1 MINVIIASLIS
12 WFPGDCNILMFTSL
26 ASSHFYIYV
35 YDHSRV
41 LRSVSTIYIS
51 SFSVDWW
58 AQWVFS
64 IPCAIIVS
72 ALTFKL
78 NCEPYLDEYLPGV
91 ELVRLVVYAEWGTH
105 CDKGFMVWIK
115 VCIALVAHI
124 VIHTALLLHVV
135 PLFCAPDRGKVDA
148 DYSET
153 ATRFPC
159 SWFSGNLLH
168 CLRSEYIYERDPP
181 FRHVREREN
190 EQLRK
195 GVRAGPGVASTTSL
209 AAVATVLAE
218 EVRPGLVR
226 GLVAALRRLGGPAA
240 VLKVPRVGV
249 LLLGGSVRRGKPAL
263 C

>member
-12 WFPGDCNILMFTSL
+12 WFPGGCNILMFTSL

-64 IPCAIIVS
+64 IPCAIVS
-72 ALTFKL
+72 ALTSKL
-78 NCEPYLDEYLPGV
+78 NCEPYLDEYLPGM
-91 ELVRLVVYAEWGTH
+91 ELDRLVVDVEWGTH

-124 VIHTALLLHVV
+124 VVHTALLLHVV
-135 PLFCAPDRGKVDA
+135 PLFGAPDHGKVDA

-168 CLRSEYIYERDPP
+168 CL
-181 FRHVREREN
+181 
-190 EQLRK
+190 
-195 GVRAGPGVASTTSL
+195 
-209 AAVATVLAE
+209 
-218 EVRPGLVR
+218 
-226 GLVAALRRLGGPAA
+226 
-240 VLKVPRVGV
+240 
-249 LLLGGSVRRGKPAL
+249 
-263 C
+263 